1 MTDLEMQPPS
11 LLPGTGDSETRF
23 VAVRVGDFR
32 RGLRLEEIHWR
43 ALKDVAASH
52 GMSVGA
58 LVRSV
63 EEAAPEEANLTSLLR
78 VLCLGWFRDR
88 LTSVQKIAHRG
99 IANSLV
105 QASPA
110 PTFALGLDRQ
120 IVAYNQYFLNLIQ
133 SRLSIASS
141 GTVARNLRL
150 ALDVQIGEL
159 IETLRKNGN
168 MPVGTG
174 FVIGVDNQRFRGRM
188 NTVLAPSIEQAVI
201 VCFVLPD

>member
-1 MTDLEMQPPS
+1 MSDVETPPPS
-11 LLPGTGDSETRF
+11 LLPDTVDSETRF

-32 RGLRLEEIHWR
+32 RGLRLEEIYWR
-43 ALKDVAASH
+43 ALKDIAASH

-63 EEAAPEEANLTSLLR
+63 EEAAPEDANLTSLLR
-78 VLCLGWFRDR
+78 VLCLNWFMDR
-88 LTSVQKIAHRG
+88 LSSVQKVAHRS

-120 IVAYNQYFLNLIQ
+120 IVAYNPFFLNLIQ
-133 SRLSIASS
+133 SRLSMQSS

-159 IETLRKNGN
+159 VETLRKNSN

-174 FVIGVDNQRFRGRM
+174 FVIGVENQRFRGRM
-188 NTVLAPSIEQAVI
+188 NAVLAPAIEQAIV